1 MTSPIFEYLL
11 RFLLSSTIF
20 VATSFSTFALET
32 ASDSIMAS
40 NAAGESFH
48 WRQLAVPASLIA
60 LGTWGVGNGWFGTVN
75 RDTQEMF
82 CDLSNGHRFKADD
95 YIQYV
100 PIATGAALNFT
111 GKGLHPRRE
120 RWLMMGTAVALTAIM
135 VNGVKWAVDELRPD
149 GSAYNSFPSG
159 HTATAFVGAELVRM
173 EYGNAWGLGAYTIAT
188 TVGIL
193 RMYNN
198 RHWLNDVLAGAGIGI
213 LSARAALWLLPLER
227 RLLGW
232 NKRPSS
238 PTVALMP
245 MTSPGFYGLSVAASF

>member
-1 MTSPIFEYLL
+1 
-11 RFLLSSTIF
+11 
-20 VATSFSTFALET
+20 
-32 ASDSIMAS
+32 MAS
-40 NAAGESFH
+40 NTAGESFH

-60 LGTWGVGNGWFGTVN
+60 LGAWGVGNGWFGTVN

-82 CDLSNGHRFKADD
+82 CDLSNGHHFKADD

-100 PIATGAALNFT
+100 PIATGATLNFT

-173 EYGNAWGLGAYTIAT
+173 EYGNAW
-188 TVGIL
+188 V
-193 RMYNN
+193 
-198 RHWLNDVLAGAGIGI
+198 
-213 LSARAALWLLPLER
+213 
-227 RLLGW
+227 
-232 NKRPSS
+232 
-238 PTVALMP
+238 
-245 MTSPGFYGLSVAASF
+245 